1 MIEKMQYISITGPL
15 AEIDWAIEN
24 YLANQEIHL
33 EYAIQQHKNLKGLR
47 TVIDENPY
55 QGIAEKADFFMQ
67 FLSETA
73 SVYFPIKNK
82 EAASM
87 VETTYQRY
95 QDTRQNFEEMESEK
109 STIQAYLDVTL
120 PYSSLPLWQLVDL
133 RHIRC
138 IFGSMPLQNFLQF
151 QNFVYENILAIF
163 IETERKHETVWGCFF
178 TPANEEI
185 EDVLVIY
192 NFQQDS
198 IPLNNL
204 PILDLKNRL
213 TEINEHIQEMTLSEV
228 QNKNMLLAA
237 CLTIQNLHR
246 AFAIKQYAA
255 KTSRHYIFVG
265 WMPSS
270 VATRLHRE
278 TSNDERILITKSANP
293 ALPPTKLIN
302 PPIIR
307 YFEFFV
313 RLYGIPKYNEIDPT
327 AILAISYT
335 LLFGMMFGDVG
346 HGLGLALLGWYL
358 KPKHDLGG
366 IMIAS
371 GLSAMVF
378 GFLYGSIFGLENLL
392 PALWR
397 RPMLDIS
404 GTLTFAVALGVGIIL
419 LCMILNMLS
428 ALRQKNY
435 QKLFFSPNG
444 LAGMLG
450 YILIITAIFGIIPW
464 QVAVLPFIAV
474 IFKGIAHQEKAGKT
488 NLGMTIFQRV
498 LGIFEI
504 LLAYLT
510 NTVSFV
516 RVGAFALSHAG
527 MMHVVMT
534 LSQGFSESAESR
546 NFVIFILGNVI
557 VMAIEGLLIGIQSLR
572 LGFYEIFSRFY
583 EGGGQAFEKT

>member
-15 AEIDWAIEN
+15 EEIDRAIEN
-24 YLANQEIHL
+24 YLAHQEIHL
-33 EYAIQQHKNLKGLR
+33 EYAIQKHENLEGLR

-55 QGIAEKADFFMQ
+55 QRVAEKAEFFMQ
-67 FLSETA
+67 FLTETA
-73 SVYFPIKNK
+73 PVYFPIKNK
-82 EAASM
+82 EAANM
-87 VETTYQRY
+87 VEFAYEQYQNTT
-95 QDTRQNFEEMESEK
+95 QNFEELENEK
-109 STIQAYLDVTL
+109 NAIQAYLDTSL
-120 PYSSLPLWQLVDL
+120 PYSGLPLWRLTNL
-133 RHIRC
+133 KHIRC
-138 IFGSMPLQNFLQF
+138 IFGNMPLQNFLQF
-151 QNFVYENILAIF
+151 QNFVYEDIWAIF
-163 IETERKHETVWGCFF
+163 IETKRDNETVWGCFF
-178 TPANEEI
+178 TPGDEEI
-185 EDVLVIY
+185 EEVLASY
-192 NFQQDS
+192 HFQQAPINPNNRP
-198 IPLNNL
+198 IP
-204 PILDLKNRL
+204 DLKNRL
-213 TEINEHIQEMTLSEV
+213 TEINTNIQEMTLAQV
-228 QNKNMLLAA
+228 QDKNMLLAA

-265 WMPSS
+265 WMPHK
-270 VATRLHRE
+270 AALRLQRE
-278 TSNDERILITKSANP
+278 TSNDESILVTKSTN
-293 ALPPTKLIN
+293 LDMPPTKLVN
-302 PPIIR
+302 LPIIR

-327 AILAISYT
+327 SILAIAYI

-358 KPKHDLGG
+358 RPKHELGG
-366 IMIAS
+366 VMIAS
-371 GLSAMVF
+371 GLSAIVF

-397 RPMLDIS
+397 RPMLDIT
-404 GTLTFAVALGVGIIL
+404 GTLMFAVTLGVGIIL
-419 LCMILNMLS
+419 LCMVLNMLS

-444 LAGMLG
+444 LAGMFG
-450 YILIITAIFGIIPW
+450 YILIITAILGITPW
-464 QVAVLPFIAV
+464 QIILIPFLAV
-474 IFKGIAHQEKAGKT
+474 IIKGIDQQEKSSI
-488 NLGMTIFQRV
+488 GMTIFQRA

-534 LSQGFSESAESR
+534 LSQGFSESGESR
-546 NFVIFILGNVI
+546 NFIIFILGNAV
-557 VMAIEGLLIGIQSLR
+557 VMGIEGLLIGIQSLR